1 MIIETKTDAQAFKQ
15 NLANINE
22 HETGD
27 FVNDDGLI
35 CCGKCGKPKQFK
47 AGKYRDGKTQS
58 AFMFND
64 DLIPCLCDCDKNDR
78 AAQEALRARVRKL
91 SDKDRKCCFIDSKYA
106 NCFFESTEDRS
117 RAVKY
122 CRNYAEHLFDIVP
135 NSTGLLFYGPVGAG
149 KTHLASCIANEA
161 LDKGYSVRFTSLSKI
176 CEAITLDYGTTNNVL
191 AKLCRNQMV
200 VIDDLGI
207 ERNDEKTLHRV
218 YLTINELY
226 EKGVVMLITTNLPLS
241 EIQNPKSA
249 ELQRIYSRIL
259 GVCVPIEV
267 LGTDDRKTGT
277 ERTKRDAVKALM
289 KG

>member
-1 MIIETKTDAQAFKQ
+1 MIKAKTDVQALKQ
-15 NLANINE
+15 NLANLNE
-22 HETGD
+22 HEKGD

-35 CCGKCGKPKQFK
+35 CCGKCGKPKQFM
-47 AGKYRDGKTQS
+47 AGKYRSGKIPKVL
-58 AFMFND
+58 MFDD
-64 DLIPCLCDCDKNDR
+64 DLIPCLCDCNKDDR
-78 AAQEALRARVRKL
+78 AAQDALRAKVRKL
-91 SDKDRKCCFIDSKYA
+91 SKEDRKRCFVDSKYA

-117 RAVKY
+117 KAVKY

-161 LDKGYSVRFTSLSKI
+161 LDKGYNVCFTSLSKI
-176 CEAITLDYGTTNNVL
+176 CEAITLEYGTTSYVL
-191 AKLCRNQMV
+191 DKLCRNQIV

-207 ERNDEKTLHRV
+207 ERNDEKTLQRV

-277 ERTKRDAVKALM
+277 ERIKRDAVKALM

>member
-1 MIIETKTDAQAFKQ
+1 MIKAKTDVQALKQ
-15 NLANINE
+15 NLANLNE
-22 HETGD
+22 HEKGD

-35 CCGKCGKPKQFK
+35 CCGKCGKPKQFM
-47 AGKYRDGKTQS
+47 AGKYRSGKIPKVL
-58 AFMFND
+58 MFDD
-64 DLIPCLCDCDKNDR
+64 DLIPCLCDCDKDDR
-78 AAQEALRARVRKL
+78 AAQDALRAKVRKL
-91 SDKDRKCCFIDSKYA
+91 SKEDRKRCFVDSKYA

-117 RAVKY
+117 KAVKY

-161 LDKGYSVRFTSLSKI
+161 LDKGYNVCFTSLSKI
-176 CEAITLDYGTTNNVL
+176 CEAITLEYGTTSYVL
-191 AKLCRNQMV
+191 DKLCRNQIV

-207 ERNDEKTLHRV
+207 ERNDEKTLQRV

-249 ELQRIYSRIL
+249 DFQRIYSRIL

-277 ERTKRDAVKALM
+277 ERAKRDAVRALM

>member
-1 MIIETKTDAQAFKQ
+1 MIKTKTDTQALKQ
-15 NLANINE
+15 NLANLNE

-35 CCGKCGKPKQFK
+35 CCGKCGKPKQFR
-47 AGKYRDGKTQS
+47 AGKYRSGKIS
-58 AFMFND
+58 KVLMFGD
-64 DLIPCLCDCDKNDR
+64 DLIPCLCDCNKDDR
-78 AAQEALRARVRKL
+78 AAQEALRAKVRKL
-91 SDKDRKCCFIDSKYA
+91 SKEDRKRCFIDSKYA
-106 NCFFESTEDRS
+106 NCFFESTEDKNN
-117 RAVKY
+117 AVKY

-135 NSTGLLFYGPVGAG
+135 NSTGLLFCGPVGAG

-161 LDKGYSVRFTSLSKI
+161 LDKGYKVYFTSLSKI
-176 CEAITLDYGTTNNVL
+176 CEAITLEYGTTSNVL
-191 AKLCRNQMV
+191 DMLCRNQIV

-207 ERNDEKTLHRV
+207 ERSDEKTLQRV

-277 ERTKRDAVKALM
+277 ERAKRDAVRALM

>member
-1 MIIETKTDAQAFKQ
+1 MIKTNMQALKQ
-15 NLANINE
+15 NLANLNE

-35 CCGKCGKPKQFK
+35 CCGKCGKPKQFR
-47 AGKYRDGKTQS
+47 AGKYRDGKTPR

-64 DLIPCLCDCDKNDR
+64 DLIPCLCDCDKDDA
-78 AAQEALRARVRKL
+78 AAQEALRAEVRKL
-91 SDKDRKCCFIDSKYA
+91 SAKDRKCCFIDSKYA

-135 NSTGLLFYGPVGAG
+135 TSTGLLFCGPVGAG

-161 LDKGYSVRFTSLSKI
+161 LDKGYNVRFTSLSKI
-176 CEAITLDYGTTNNVL
+176 CEAITLEYGTTSNVL
-191 AKLCRNQMV
+191 DMLCRNQIV

-207 ERNDEKTLHRV
+207 ERSDEKTLQRV

-241 EIQNPKSA
+241 EIKNPKSA

-267 LGTDDRKTGT
+267 LGTDDRKTGI

>member
-1 MIIETKTDAQAFKQ
+1 MIKTKTDTQALKQ
-15 NLANINE
+15 NLANLNE

-35 CCGKCGKPKQFK
+35 CCGKCGKPKQFR
-47 AGKYRDGKTQS
+47 AGKYRDGKIPKVL
-58 AFMFND
+58 MFGD
-64 DLIPCLCDCDKNDR
+64 DLIPCLCDCNKDDR
-78 AAQEALRARVRKL
+78 AAQEALRAKVREL
-91 SDKDRKCCFIDSKYA
+91 SKEDRKRCFIDSKYA
-106 NCFFESTEDRS
+106 NCFFESTEDKNN
-117 RAVKY
+117 AVKY

-135 NSTGLLFYGPVGAG
+135 TSTGLLFCGPVGAG

-161 LDKGYSVRFTSLSKI
+161 LDKGYNVRFTSLSKI
-176 CEAITLDYGTTNNVL
+176 CEAITLDYGTTSNVL
-191 AKLCRNQMV
+191 DMLCRNQIV

-207 ERNDEKTLHRV
+207 ERSDEKTLQRV

-241 EIQNPKSA
+241 EIKNPKSA

-277 ERTKRDAVKALM
+277 ERIKRDAVKALM